1 MYKNTYKL
9 QHAIF
14 LIIIML
20 LLWWEIVEEYQ

>member
-9 QHAIF
+9 QNAIF